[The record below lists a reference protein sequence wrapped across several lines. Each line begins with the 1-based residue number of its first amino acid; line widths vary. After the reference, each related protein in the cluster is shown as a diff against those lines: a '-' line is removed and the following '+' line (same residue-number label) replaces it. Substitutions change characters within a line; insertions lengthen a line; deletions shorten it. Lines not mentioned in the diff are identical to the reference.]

1 MSKDII
7 LRRDS
12 DGERTLR
19 GVSRLRTLT
28 AENRLCDWLEDDVA
42 SKVADIHVTKNGQYK
57 ASSDGLY
64 AFRFVRVDIDHFAP
78 VTSGNYTFQV
88 YLDITGKP
96 HVSVRKTKL

>member
-12 DGERTLR
+12 DGEKTLR
-19 GVSRLRTLT
+19 DVTRLRTRT
-28 AENRLCDWLEDDVA
+28 TGDRLCDWLEDDVA

-57 ASSDGLY
+57 ASAEGVY
-64 AFRFVRVDIDHFAP
+64 AFRFVHVDIDHFAP

-96 HVSVRKTKL
+96 HMSVRKKT